1 MECREDAAELIERNA
16 RRFALRNLSVVR
28 GMAPEALEALP
39 APDSV
44 FVGGSSGGMEQ
55 ILRLA
60 LERNP
65 RARIV
70 VNAIALESV
79 GELTRVAE
87 ALALEADIVQL
98 TVARARKLG
107 RYHLMN
113 GMNPIWIAGLHRRE
127 GGTEHED

>member
-1 MECREDAAELIERNA
+1 MDDQTYAAAAEAAMPGMFRMAYSILENRHDAEDAVQQALLNAWQHREKARPGAE
-16 RRFALRNLSVVR
+16 
-28 GMAPEALEALP
+28 
-39 APDSV
+39 
-44 FVGGSSGGMEQ
+44 
-55 ILRLA
+55 
-60 LERNP
+60 
-65 RARIV
+65 RAWMMRIV
-70 VNAIALESV
+70 INAIALESV